1 MARMQQPHLMLK
13 PLTRKQREAV
23 PLVLAGYREKVVAA
37 QLPIWQM
44 AINEDC
50 RVQMEEAEVEVKS
63 LMGLATKTLRTR
75 FAPAAIR

>member
-1 MARMQQPHLMLK
+1 MARMQQPHLMLN

-23 PLVLAGYREKVVAA
+23 PLVLA
-37 QLPIWQM
+37 L